1 MAIHV
6 IIYHRIIN
14 FKFKFKKVIFMN
26 ILVTGGRGFIGKRL
40 VEALM
45 QKGFQF
51 DVLSRSEV
59 DDPTSRDRS
68 TVLIKGDLIDPQFD
82 FEVLASKYDVIFN
95 CSGELHD
102 EALMQSLHV
111 DAIKHFVRACK
122 VMAKSQNKSI
132 HWVQLSSVGAYGPSR
147 PVANVE
153 RVVTEETLTNPIGM
167 YEVTKTLAD
176 ELIIQASK
184 DGWFTYS
191 ILRPSNVFGKDMPN
205 SSIRQLGRMIRSN
218 LFFYIGKPGAVSNYV
233 HVDDVA
239 EALALCGF
247 DSRAKNQV
255 FNLSNDCPQE
265 HVFGAMAIALAS
277 SEPKIR
283 INERLIRFFVF
294 LFSWLKWFPLKKSRV
309 EALVNRTHY
318 PNDKI
323 HKLLG
328 FVPSRDVTKTIS
340 EVLLNNKVER

>member
-1 MAIHV
+1 
-6 IIYHRIIN
+6 
-14 FKFKFKKVIFMN
+14 MN

-45 QKGFQF
+45 QKGFHV

-59 DDPTSRDRS
+59 DDSTSKDRS
-68 TVLIKGDLIDPQFD
+68 AGFIKGDLLDPNFD
-82 FEVLASKYDVIFN
+82 FEVLASRYDVIFN
-95 CSGELHD
+95 CAGELHD

-111 DAIKHFVRACK
+111 DATKRLVMACK

-153 RVVTEETLTNPIGM
+153 RVVTEETPANPVGS

-176 ELIIQASK
+176 ELIIQAGK
-184 DGWFTYS
+184 DSCFTYS
-191 ILRPSNVFGKDMPN
+191 ILRPSNVYGKEMPN
-205 SSIRQLGRMIRSN
+205 NSIRQLGRMIQN
-218 LFFYIGKPGAVSNYV
+218 GLFFYIGKPGAVSNYV

-239 EALALCGF
+239 EALVLCGF
-247 DSRAKNQV
+247 DLRAKNEV

-265 HVFGAMAIALAS
+265 NVLGAMATALGS

-283 INERLIRFFVF
+283 INEQLVRFFVF
-294 LFSWLKWFPLKKSRV
+294 LFSWHKWFPLKKSRV
-309 EALVNRTHY
+309 DALVNRTHY
-318 PNDKI
+318 SNDNI

-328 FVPSRDVTKTIS
+328 FVPTRAVTKTIS
-340 EVLLNNKVER
+340 EVFQNNKVER